1 MTGIKSMKL
10 YTHVERI
17 GNELAELG
25 IDTDDEPGVEH
36 LSAFDRNFQPG
47 KLGGIRVSARGVE

>member
-1 MTGIKSMKL
+1 MTDIKSIKL

-17 GNELAELG
+17 GNVLAELG
-25 IDTDDEPGVEH
+25 IGTDDEPGVEY
-36 LSAFDRNFQPG
+36 LSAFNRNFQPG